1 MRKNIYSF
9 YVALVL
15 LICCSLAT
23 RAQIII
29 EAESGQLGDGPN
41 GLGAIIGSDTRASGG
56 KFVNLREGSLQ
67 LSYTITQEGFYD
79 IYVRAA
85 ATHGQKHNF
94 FYLNDNSTSFYF
106 PENPDY
112 VRLKIVNTV
121 YLSPGVVNFSFR
133 KDWGWIDID
142 YIELIEVPASERFNT
157 NTELVTPNASREAK
171 SLYKFLYDNYGEKII
186 SGVMTLEPFD
196 MSNWL
201 KAQTGKEPA
210 LLGLDLM
217 HCNRNYTWYNDNEP
231 IENATTWYE
240 RNGIPIMAWHW
251 RDPSRQTENF
261 YRNDNDANKNTS
273 FDITKI
279 FEPASPEYQA
289 MISDI
294 DATALLLK
302 QLTDTNVPLLWR
314 PLHEAAGGW
323 FWWGKDA
330 AACKKLYQIMFDRMV
345 NQHGLNNLIW
355 VWTREPGDDA
365 WYPGDEYVDIVGMD
379 IYRKGDHSSYV
390 LDFNISN
397 ETYDRKKIIALSE
410 CGSFPDVDNLINDKA
425 AWSWFMP
432 WYGEFTTS
440 PDFNSVDLWKK
451 MFASD
456 YVITLD
462 EMPDLRT
469 YGEVIS
475 TIAGPAK
482 SGFIIRPTL
491 VSDYT
496 TIESSHDPITTVRIV
511 SAAGILAD
519 TYQYDNG
526 PTSIMLPTAH
536 LATGMYLV
544 IINEKYSTRIIKN

>member
-9 YVALVL
+9 FFTLAL
-15 LICCSLAT
+15 LICCSLAI

-29 EAESGQLGDGPN
+29 EAESGQLAE
-41 GLGAIIGSDTRASGG
+41 GATIESDTRASGG
-56 KFVNLREGSLQ
+56 KFVNQREGSLQ
-67 LSYTITQEGFYD
+67 LSYTIIQEGFYD

-85 ATHGQKHNF
+85 ATHGQKHNY
-94 FYLNDNSTSFYF
+94 FYLNDHSTSFYL
-106 PENPDY
+106 PANTEY
-112 VRLKIVNTV
+112 VSLKIANTV
-121 YLSPGVVNFSFR
+121 YLYPGVVNFSFR
-133 KDWGWIDID
+133 KNWGWIDID
-142 YIELIEVPASERFNT
+142 YIELVEIPSSERFNV
-157 NTELVTPNASREAK
+157 NTGLVTPNASPEAK

-196 MSNWL
+196 MSDWL

-217 HCNRNYTWYNDNEP
+217 HTNRNYTWYNDNEP
-231 IENATTWYE
+231 IENAATWYG

-261 YRNDNDANKNTS
+261 YRTENDASKNTS

-294 DATALLLK
+294 DAAALLLK
-302 QLTDTNVPLLWR
+302 KLTNDNVPLLWR

-345 NQHGLNNLIW
+345 NLHGLNNLIW
-355 VWTREPGDDA
+355 VWTREPSDDA

-379 IYRKGDHSSYV
+379 IYRQGDHGSYV

-410 CGSFPDVDNLINDKA
+410 CGSFPDVDNLIYDKA

-432 WYGEFTTS
+432 WYGDFTTS
-440 PDFNSVDLWKK
+440 PAFNSLELWKK
-451 MFASD
+451 MFDSE

-462 EMPDLRT
+462 EMPDLKN
-469 YGEVIS
+469 YGEVVS
-475 TIAGPAK
+475 ALRGAAK
-482 SGFIIRPTL
+482 SDFIIRPTL
-491 VSDYT
+491 ISDYT
-496 TIESSHDPITTVRIV
+496 TIESRNEAITDIRIV
-511 SAAGILAD
+511 SATGMLAG
-519 TYQYDNG
+519 TYQYSSRQ
-526 PTSIMLPTAH
+526 TSIMLPMTH
-536 LATGMYLV
+536 LARGVYMV
-544 IINEKYSTRIIKN
+544 IINGRHTTKIIKN